1 MVCNHMSDKQNLLT
15 KKCDLLIMSVMITGR
30 IG

>member
-15 KKCDLLIMSVMITGR
+15 EKCDLLIMSVMITGR
-30 IG
+30 T

>member
-1 MVCNHMSDKQNLLT
+1 MVCNHISDKQNLST

>member
-1 MVCNHMSDKQNLLT
+1 MVCNHMSDKQNLSI

>member
-1 MVCNHMSDKQNLLT
+1 MVCNHMSGKQNLLT